1 MNAKKSSLA
10 NDDSDFVQKLEIGG
24 SYDLIYNKSRMTALY
39 SPMCNYIPSNEI
51 TFKLM
56 RACIGLF
63 SKEDLWFNQGAEIEE
78 EEERNR
84 NLMNINN

>member
-1 MNAKKSSLA
+1 MNAKKTSA
-10 NDDSDFVQKLEIGG
+10 IDDTDNNLSVDKGG
-24 SYDLIYNKSRMTALY
+24 TYDLVYHKSRMTALM

-51 TFKLM
+51 TFKMM

-63 SKEDLWFNQGAEIEE
+63 AKEDLWFNQGAEIEE

-84 NLMNINN
+84 NLMNVTN